1 MSTPERPV
9 LPDHPTKQQL
19 DELDALMA
27 RMLALPVNQPE
38 EPLSPPKRVAP
49 ALAKA
54 EKGESV
60 SPTQPEAARES
71 GVEEKIPQTPVF
83 QNIIVAS
90 PGVSRITNE
99 ISPKPVLSP
108 PLAADNPIREPT
120 TAVSAERQASAAV
133 SSPRLTGPEFRTP
146 PDRHPSVVVPARLSF
161 WLRPV
166 VECNRVYDSVAAKL
180 GRPGAWL
187 RDTRGRTFLG
197 LTGIALLTAAV
208 AWVLIDSWGWTW

>member
-38 EPLSPPKRVAP
+38 EPLSPPKRMVP

-54 EKGESV
+54 EKGESP
-60 SPTQPEAARES
+60 SPTQPEAAREA
-71 GVEEKIPQTPVF
+71 GVKEKLPQTPVF

-90 PGVSRITNE
+90 PGVSRITDD
-99 ISPKPVLSP
+99 ISLGPVLLP
-108 PLAADNPIREPT
+108 PLAADNPTPGPT
-120 TAVSAERQASAAV
+120 TAVSAERQTRAAI
-133 SSPRLTGPEFRTP
+133 SSPRLAGPEVRTP
-146 PDRHPSVVVPARLSF
+146 PDRHTSVLVPARLSF
-161 WLRPV
+161 WPRPV

-187 RDTRGRTFLG
+187 RDTRGRMFLG
-197 LTGIALLTAAV
+197 VTGIALLTAAV